1 MQRHVLEYYR
11 CVLHVL
17 VQGSG
22 QCLPDQAQIASGREE
37 DATVDAVVHQV
48 VVRGLGADVCG
59 AWALVPP
66 LRRGK
71 PLCPPA
77 RLHRKDSPIL

>member
-11 CVLHVL
+11 RVLHVL

-22 QCLPDQAQIASGREE
+22 QCLPDQAQVASARED
-37 DATVDAVVHQV
+37 DATVDAVIHQI
-48 VVRGLGADVCG
+48 VVRGLGVDVCG

-66 LRRGK
+66 LRRRK
-71 PLCPPA
+71 PPRPPA
-77 RLHRKDSPIL
+77 RLHCKDSPIL